1 MFGPKATRWFTI
13 LFFLMVVLRLG
24 YKLYR
29 TQQPSAT
36 EEQMTKAQAHVEN
49 LVKAIEADQER
60 QRANGATTLRA
71 DSTLAAADTTAA
83 E

>member
-1 MFGPKATRWFTI
+1 MFGPKAIRWFTI

-60 QRANGATTLRA
+60 QRANGATTVRA
-71 DSTLAAADTTAA
+71 DSPLAAADTTAA
-83 E
+83 K

>member
-1 MFGPKATRWFTI
+1 MFGPKAIRWFTI

-36 EEQMTKAQAHVEN
+36 EEQMTKAQARVEA
-49 LVKAIEADQER
+49 LMQAIEADQER
-60 QRANGATTLRA
+60 QRANGATAVRA

>member
-1 MFGPKATRWFTI
+1 MFGPKAIRWFTI

-60 QRANGATTLRA
+60 QRANGATTVRA
-71 DSTLAAADTTAA
+71 DSTLAVADTTAA
-83 E
+83 K

>member
-1 MFGPKATRWFTI
+1 MFGPKAIRWFTI

-36 EEQMTKAQAHVEN
+36 EEQMTKAQARVEA
-49 LVKAIEADQER
+49 LMQAIEADQER
-60 QRANGATTLRA
+60 QRANGATAVRA

-83 E
+83 K

>member
-1 MFGPKATRWFTI
+1 MFGPKAIRWFTI

-36 EEQMTKAQAHVEN
+36 EEQMTKAQAHVEA
-49 LVKAIEADQER
+49 LMKTIEADQER
-60 QRANGATTLRA
+60 QRANGATTVRA
-71 DSTLAAADTTAA
+71 DSTLATADTSAA